1 MFFLQR
7 RTKAVVQIAD
17 VTKIL
22 IAEINFV
29 ILYKKPSRV
38 EWLLRVFYEF

>member
-7 RTKAVVQIAD
+7 KIKAAVQIAD

-29 ILYKKPSRV
+29 ILYKKPSRA
-38 EWLLRVFYEF
+38 EWLLKVFYEF